1 MIGDRYTQQEKD
13 QFKKIMTYCT
23 YKYPLY
29 NDCIKRAISI
39 ITKNESILQTQ
50 IYTYFK
56 EYDAEKIMYVLY
68 FGSELGDIH
77 GLKICYFQQIHH

>member
-13 QFKKIMTYCT
+13 QFKKIMTYCA

-39 ITKNESILQTQ
+39 VAKNESILQTQ